1 MKKRIVTL
9 LATMTAF
16 VCMCSGVAYALA
28 PGASDYSE
36 TTEVKIDQVVGNVV
50 ELTSVDSGIVVA
62 IDKTALPVGVT
73 GVKFE
78 AREITAETDSN
89 FSTAVAAATSNGFS
103 NVTVFDFSLKDTGS
117 NSAITQLNGK
127 ISITVACPTGTN
139 TVLYYDETTGSIMN
153 LGGSVSGDGKFIT
166 FETDHFSYYALA
178 TVGNA
183 PTTTPPS
190 GTTDAGVSQNP
201 QTGDSTPIVLVAT
214 AIIGA
219 AGLLFAGKKAFTK

>member
-16 VCMCSGVAYALA
+16 VCLFSGAAYALA

-36 TTEVKIDQVVGNVV
+36 TTEVRLDQVAGDKI
-50 ELTSVDSGIVVA
+50 EMTSVDSGIVVS
-62 IDKTALPVGVT
+62 IDKTALPAGVT
-73 GVKFE
+73 SVKFE
-78 AREITAETDSN
+78 AREITAQTDSN
-89 FSTAVAAATSNGFS
+89 FNSAVAAATTSGFS

-127 ISITVACPTGTN
+127 ISITVACPAGTN
-139 TVLYYDETTGSIMN
+139 TVLYFDETTGTIAN

-178 TVGNA
+178 TVGSA
-183 PTTTPPS
+183 PVTLPS

-201 QTGDSTPIVLVAT
+201 QTGDSTPITLIATLV
-214 AIIGA
+214 IGA
-219 AGLLFAGKKAFTK
+219 AGLLFAGKKAFAK